1 MKSSDYIAT
10 FLRDQGIDTV
20 FGYMG
25 GMITHL
31 ADSLDKCQGIQFIQT
46 YHEQTAS
53 MAAEGYAIGSDGIGC
68 AISTSGPGATNMITG
83 IADAYFDSVPVLY
96 ITGQVNSY
104 EYKYDKPIRQ
114 QGFQETN
121 VIDIVKSITKYAVLV
136 DDAQNLRYEL
146 EKAIHIAKEGRKG
159 PVLLDITMDV
169 QRADITPDSMR
180 RFVVPHITQ
189 DLQVSHMKDIKYL
202 IEKSKSPMV
211 LLGGGCQ
218 SRETSE
224 LLNEYFSAN
233 QVPVVTSLMGR
244 GVIDETYKYYVGM
257 VGSYGNR
264 CANITISQADVL
276 LVLGSRLDTRQT
288 GAKIETFLKG
298 GHIIH
303 VDIDDNELKCH
314 RIKNQLHINMLVL
327 DFLRKLKSDNVQFNP
342 SIEWLNYVRRIKN
355 HYNQNEE
362 ITRFVQNKA
371 PYHFIQ
377 SLNQILEEGDI
388 VTTDVGQNQMWAA
401 QTVKLKRRMKFVTS
415 GGLAPMGYSMPVAIG
430 LNFTDVR
437 HRTYCLCGDGG
448 FHISLQALG
457 IIAQYHL
464 PIKVIIM
471 NNVSLGMITQ
481 FQHLY
486 FKDNMVGTTKEGGY
500 IVPSFKEMVKAY
512 GIQYAR
518 MTKADLND
526 SLRFRKIIEGADVI
540 EYLIEGLTT
549 VSPKLEYNQPIE
561 NPIPFLPDD
570 EKANIQFKA

>member
-1 MKSSDYIAT
+1 MKSSDYIAA

-342 SIEWLNYVRRIKN
+342 SIEWLNYVRRIRN